1 MNPVAIVTGSSQGI
15 GRGIAL
21 GLADLGYNIVVN
33 FVPPVEPAE
42 ETRELLEAK
51 GVECVLAPGSV
62 ADAADRQALLAAT
75 MNKWGRLD
83 LLVNN
88 AGVGV
93 KTRGDLLETADEADF
108 DRVMAINTKG
118 PYFLS
123 IEAAKLM
130 IDLKKQGIV
139 ETPRIAVTSSFSAWV
154 VSTSRGAYCIS
165 KAAAHMVAQLLAAR
179 LASEGIPV
187 IEIAPCVIDTP
198 MIAPVRE
205 KYLKLAADGT
215 IPAGRLGTAE
225 DIAKVVSAFAQG
237 YLDYSTGQQIVVGG
251 GMQIPQL

>member
-21 GLADLGYNIVVN
+21 GLADLGYNVVVN

-42 ETRELLEAK
+42 ETRQMLEAK
-51 GVECVLAPGSV
+51 GVECVLVEASI
-62 ADAADRQALLAAT
+62 ADAPDRKRILDAAMDT
-75 MNKWGRLD
+75 WGRID

-93 KTRGDLLETADEADF
+93 KVRGDMLDNLDEADF
-108 DRVMAINTKG
+108 DRVMAINCKG

-123 IEAAKLM
+123 LEAAKIM
-130 IDLKKQGIV
+130 IELKGKGVV
-139 ETPRIAVTSSFSAWV
+139 ETPRIALTSSISAWI

-165 KAAAHMVAQLLAAR
+165 KAGAHMAAQLLAAR
-179 LASEGIPV
+179 LAGEGIPV
-187 IEIAPCVIDTP
+187 LEIAPGVIDTP

-205 KYLKLAADGT
+205 KYLKLAEEGV
-215 IPAGRLGTAE
+215 IPQGRLGTDE
-225 DIAKVVSAFAQG
+225 DVARVIQAFARG
-237 YLDYSTGQQIVVGG
+237 DLDYCTGQQIVVGG
-251 GMQIPQL
+251 GMQIQQL

>member
-21 GLADLGYNIVVN
+21 GLADLGYNLVVN

-42 ETRELLEAK
+42 ETRKMLEEK
-51 GVECVLAPGSV
+51 GVECVLAEASI
-62 ADAADRQALLAAT
+62 ADAPERRRILDAA
-75 MNKWGRLD
+75 MDAWGRID

-93 KTRGDLLETADEADF
+93 KVRGDMLDSDESDF
-108 DRVMAINTKG
+108 DRVLAINCRG

-123 IEAAKLM
+123 LEAAKIM
-130 IDLKKQGIV
+130 IDLKKKGVV
-139 ETPRIAVTSSFSAWV
+139 ETPRIVMTSSISAWV

-165 KAAAHMVAQLLAAR
+165 KAGAHMASQLLAAR
-179 LASEGIPV
+179 LAAEGIPV
-187 IEIAPCVIDTP
+187 IEIAPGVIDTP

-205 KYLKLAADGT
+205 KYLKLAADGV
-215 IPAGRLGTAE
+215 IPQGRLGTAE
-225 DIAKVVSAFAQG
+225 DIARVIQAFARG
-237 YLDYSTGQQIVVGG
+237 DLDYCTGQQIVVGG
-251 GMQIPQL
+251 GMQIQQL

>member
-21 GLADLGYNIVVN
+21 GLADLGYNLVVN

-42 ETRELLEAK
+42 ETKQMLLDK
-51 GVECVLAPGSV
+51 GVECVLAEASV
-62 ADAADRQALLAAT
+62 AEAADRRRILDAAMDT
-75 MNKWGRLD
+75 WGRID

-93 KTRGDLLETADEADF
+93 KVRGDLLESDEADF
-108 DRVMAINTKG
+108 DRVMAINCRG

-123 IEAAKLM
+123 LEAARIM
-130 IDLKKQGIV
+130 IDLKRQGV
-139 ETPRIAVTSSFSAWV
+139 AGTPRIAMTSSISAWI

-165 KAAAHMVAQLLAAR
+165 KAGAHMAAQLLAAR
-179 LASEGIPV
+179 LAPEGIPV
-187 IEIAPCVIDTP
+187 IEIAPGVIDTP

-205 KYLKLAADGT
+205 KYLKLAEEGV
-215 IPAGRLGTAE
+215 IPQGRLGTDE
-225 DIAKVVSAFAQG
+225 DVARVIQAFARG
-237 YLDYSTGQQIVVGG
+237 DLDYCTGQQIVVGG
-251 GMQIPQL
+251 GMQIQQL